1 MTMHQ
6 ERNIKKRIP
15 SWLWRIVL
23 SCTTDNIGEKGTHTV
38 LRRSGLSQFIG
49 VTPENDDSPS
59 ITVDEFSQYIK
70 ALFDIFGEEGARP
83 ILFRSGRIGFTSAY
97 DNMPPLIRFASQMLR
112 VLPEKKRLVT
122 IVSEFNKA
130 FNEVMGTDGSVS
142 EEDDKIIVKIPY
154 CPYCRDI
161 STENPACYVEIGL
174 LTQLIETAGGSSYAV
189 REKKCISTGDSVCQ
203 FEIGKEP

>member
-1 MTMHQ
+1 MHQ
-6 ERNIKKRIP
+6 ERIRERRIP

-38 LRRSGLSQFIG
+38 LRRSGLSRFIG
-49 VTPENDDSPS
+49 IIPENNDSPS
-59 ITVDEFSQYIK
+59 ITVDEFSQYVK

-83 ILFRSGRIGFTSAY
+83 ILLRSGKIGFTFAY
-97 DNMPPLIRFASQMLR
+97 GNMPPLIRFASQMLR

-130 FNEVMGTDGSVS
+130 FNEVMGTNGAVS
-142 EEDDKIIVKIPY
+142 EEDDKIIVRIPH
-154 CPYCRDI
+154 CPYCKDI

-174 LTQLIETAGGSSYAV
+174 LTQLMETAGGSNYTV
-189 REKKCISTGDSVCQ
+189 REKKCISSGDSVCQ
-203 FEIGKEP
+203 FEIEKES